1 MSISD
6 QHLICHINNMFIS
19 SHAWAALWWSKRAKY
34 WSLLHSASQCKHGEQ
49 RRGCFSFFWVQVDVI
64 GIPPAAFYFTWWALG
79 PMYWR
84 NGRRRGIPPG
94 VQRSSFICRLP
105 SCLLQIFRKV
115 SRFWHESK
123 NHFCR
128 VSSSPLEI
136 AHHSSKAA
144 ALAAP
149 EWGGQSRGHK
159 SRLNVVFR
167 KPPGLCRPCWAFKL
181 WSRNIYYQLRLLLID
196 ISAILHLKRSSIFTG
211 TPSFTARLRREF
223 KLNHAAPSCLSVMSW
238 NEAPVH
244 SEKLRISPLPEG
256 DINLFSA
263 EHKHMFRVHANV
275 LSSCIASG

>member
-1 MSISD
+1 MSSEYLPLPSTLRGERWD
-6 QHLICHINNMFIS
+6 RCTVGMDGDEVSRQES
-19 SHAWAALWWSKRAKY
+19 KEALSYADYLPVYYKSFAKY
-34 WSLLHSASQCKHGEQ
+34 QDSDMNQRIISAECLPPHLKLHIIHQK
-49 RRGCFSFFWVQVDVI
+49 
-64 GIPPAAFYFTWWALG
+64 L
-79 PMYWR
+79 
-84 NGRRRGIPPG
+84 
-94 VQRSSFICRLP
+94 QRSP
-105 SCLLQIFRKV
+105 LQNGAD
-115 SRFWHESK
+115 SRVAIS
-123 NHFCR
+123 
-128 VSSSPLEI
+128 LG
-136 AHHSSKAA
+136 
-144 ALAAP
+144 LM
-149 EWGGQSRGHK
+149 
-159 SRLNVVFR
+159 LFR